1 MRHSKP
7 PQYESTEGG
16 LMSMELNLKT
26 LKMSRVFALLS
37 LALLALAIPSD
48 SIGFSIDFDSDTPTN
63 TSRMLQLIAIFT
75 VLSIAPS
82 LLIMVTSFTR
92 LVVVLSFLRNALGMQ
107 QSPPNPVLI
116 SLALFMTF
124 FIMSPVLEK
133 SYTQGIEPYTEGA
146 ISGQEAWEKSTAP
159 FHSFMSKHA
168 REKDVKLFLDLADR
182 PAPAEAKDIP
192 ITTLIPAFMISE
204 LRRAFEIG
212 FLLFIPFLIID
223 LVVASVLMSMGM
235 MMVPPIMIALPF
247 KVIFFV
253 LVDGWHLVVGSL
265 VKGFQ

>member
-1 MRHSKP
+1 MSTTAGLQIKTFGKALVLFSCIIVALIIP
-7 PQYESTEGG
+7 VES
-16 LMSMELNLKT
+16 L
-26 LKMSRVFALLS
+26 
-37 LALLALAIPSD
+37 
-48 SIGFSIDFDSDTPTN
+48 GFSIDFDSEAPSN
-63 TSRMLQLIAIFT
+63 TTRFLQLIAVFT
-75 VLSIAPS
+75 VLSVAPS

-133 SYTQGIEPYTEGA
+133 SYTDGIAPYTEGS
-146 ISGQEAWEKSTAP
+146 ISGEEAWKKSTAP
-159 FHSFMSKHA
+159 FHGFMSKHA
-168 REKDVKLFLDLADR
+168 REKDIKLFLDLSGR

-192 ITTLIPAFMISE
+192 LTTLIPAFMISE

-265 VKGFQ
+265 VKGFS